1 MTGHFDFRLIILSM
15 LVAFVTSLSTLILS
29 AKVYKSKTS
38 YISQWQLLGAL
49 TIGTGLW
56 STFFIG
62 MLAYSL
68 PIPVSFS
75 FTFALFAWAIAVSIA
90 WLILKIT
97 SQSILPNNELIQ
109 GGILAGTG
117 IILVPYFIM
126 NAIRILPP
134 IAYNKPRILASIII
148 SMALAMI
155 ALRSVSW
162 LRSKRFEMTLVTC
175 VSTSLLMT
183 LSIELIHFTSISA
196 AVFSPWTVSLSQQAM
211 NPNIAAL
218 IVALFTTG
226 LILGTFVFALTHFKI
241 GKENSL
247 VSIDNKESSHDES
260 RMAMID
266 SLTHLPN
273 RRFFQHHLELSTQR
287 NRMYNTSLAVAF
299 IDLDGFKNINDSYG
313 HHVGDELLI
322 AVASRLNSAIRDGD
336 LVARLGGDE
345 FVAVIENV
353 ITEKDVVP
361 VVERIVQSIR
371 EVFYIQD
378 QSINISTSVG
388 VAMSPRDGEMSKL
401 LMCADTAMYR
411 AKSDGKNQF
420 RFYDSE
426 IELASDRL
434 LEMQRDLQ
442 HALNHREFKLNF
454 HPKVDGLYQSLI
466 GLETLIRWEH
476 PQKGDIPPN
485 IFIPAAESLGLINK
499 IGNWVI
505 EETCRIQSNMRKL
518 GIDLTI
524 SINLS
529 SQQFRNENLVDDILS
544 LLSAYNLPKSAL
556 MFEFNEFT
564 AMHSSSQFKT
574 ILNDFKL
581 AGIQVAMDD
590 FGTGYSSLQY
600 LHTIDVSEVKLDRHF
615 VKDIVSNLKTRSVIG
630 AIVQLAHTLGLIV
643 VAEGVETEEQ
653 RMILTELG
661 CDQLQG
667 YLFAQPVSEENLVD
681 MLDKI
686 NSATKLPLNVIPF
699 SSIK

>member
-1 MTGHFDFRLIILSM
+1 
-15 LVAFVTSLSTLILS
+15 
-29 AKVYKSKTS
+29 
-38 YISQWQLLGAL
+38 
-49 TIGTGLW
+49 
-56 STFFIG
+56 
-62 MLAYSL
+62 
-68 PIPVSFS
+68 
-75 FTFALFAWAIAVSIA
+75 
-90 WLILKIT
+90 
-97 SQSILPNNELIQ
+97 
-109 GGILAGTG
+109 
-117 IILVPYFIM
+117 
-126 NAIRILPP
+126 
-134 IAYNKPRILASIII
+134 
-148 SMALAMI
+148 
-155 ALRSVSW
+155 
-162 LRSKRFEMTLVTC
+162 
-175 VSTSLLMT
+175 
-183 LSIELIHFTSISA
+183 
-196 AVFSPWTVSLSQQAM
+196 
-211 NPNIAAL
+211 
-218 IVALFTTG
+218 
-226 LILGTFVFALTHFKI
+226 
-241 GKENSL
+241 
-247 VSIDNKESSHDES
+247 
-260 RMAMID
+260 
-266 SLTHLPN
+266 
-273 RRFFQHHLELSTQR
+273 
-287 NRMYNTSLAVAF
+287 MYNTSLAVAF